1 MCVDSKRNQIG
12 RVLWMLSAGL
22 MAVGLLAAQLHAQ
35 DFSLSQNG
43 KSVGKAN
50 LSLKQTPGGL
60 EEKSE
65 TKIDMPGLKYDI
77 SEHQML
83 NSRFHL
89 AQADLKGSVNGT
101 SATVNALPQ
110 GQQIVMKISANGN
123 VTNTPLES
131 HPLSVFFPDFD
142 PGALQVL
149 LNLGAAHNNAGIWAM
164 IPKQS
169 GSVAALRIATNADM
183 NGTLDGRPVAVHHLT
198 VTGTNSK
205 TELFSGPSNE
215 LLQAEW
221 TDEGFAMVRNGFKLT
236 PPAKP
241 GAPPPAPAQPAAQ
254 PSQPQAPKPQ
264 QQ

>member
-35 DFSLSQNG
+35 DFNLSQNG

-50 LSLKQTPGGL
+50 LSLKQTSGGL

-123 VTNTPLES
+123 VINTPLEG

-142 PGALQVL
+142 PGALQIL

-183 NGTLDGRPVAVHHLT
+183 NGTLDGRAITVHHLT
-198 VTGTNSK
+198 MTGTNSK

-236 PPAKP
+236 PPARP
-241 GAPPPAPAQPAAQ
+241 GAPPPAPAQPATT
-254 PSQPQAPKPQ
+254 PSQPQAQQQPQ
-264 QQ
+264 Q

>member
-35 DFSLSQNG
+35 DFTLSQNG

-50 LSLKQTPGGL
+50 LSLKQTSGGL

-65 TKIDMPGLKYDI
+65 AKIDMPGLKYDI
-77 SEHQML
+77 SEHEML
-83 NSRFHL
+83 SSHFHL

-142 PGALQVL
+142 PGALQIL

-169 GSVAALRIATNADM
+169 GSVAALRIVTDADM
-183 NGTLDGRPVAVHHLT
+183 SGTLDGKPVTVHHLSM
-198 VTGTNSK
+198 TGNNSK

-236 PPAKP
+236 PPARP

-254 PSQPQAPKPQ
+254 PAQPQSQAPQPQ
-264 QQ
+264 

>member
-22 MAVGLLAAQLHAQ
+22 MAAGLLAAQLHAQ
-35 DFSLSQNG
+35 DFILSQNG

-50 LSLKQTPGGL
+50 LSLKQTSGGL

-65 TKIDMPGLKYDI
+65 AKIDMPGLKYDI
-77 SEHQML
+77 SEHEML
-83 NSRFHL
+83 NSHFHL

-110 GQQIVMKISANGN
+110 GQQVVMKISANGN

-142 PGALQVL
+142 PGALQIL
-149 LNLGAAHNNAGIWAM
+149 LELGALHNNGGIWAL
-164 IPKQS
+164 IPKQA
-169 GSVAALRIATNADM
+169 GSTAAMRIVTNADM
-183 NGTLDGRPVAVHHLT
+183 QGTLDGKPIAVHHLT
-198 VTGTNSK
+198 VSFNTSK

-221 TDEGFAMVRNGFKLT
+221 TDEGFAMARNGFKLT
-236 PPAKP
+236 PPARP
-241 GAPPPAPAQPAAQ
+241 GAPPSAPAQPAQSQGQAL
-254 PSQPQAPKPQ
+254 QPQ
-264 QQ
+264 